1 MFEIYFSDLTPEA
14 QERFLAACG
23 LSSASAGN
31 YDVFPLTAIPIQEV
45 DWERA
50 ETSAPLQRMG

>member
-14 QERFLAACG
+14 QERFLAACS

-31 YDVFPLTAIPIQEV
+31 YDVFPITAIPITEV
-45 DWERA
+45 DWESA

>member
-1 MFEIYFSDLTPEA
+1 MFEIYFSDLTPDA
-14 QERFLAACG
+14 QERFLASCG
-23 LSSASAGN
+23 LSNAAEGS
-31 YDVFPLTAIPIQEV
+31 YDVFPLTATPIPEV

>member
-31 YDVFPLTAIPIQEV
+31 YDVFPLTAIPEV